1 MEDFF
6 VISNDKFLEVL
17 RDSFKI
23 YLQTSARSNKKLEV
37 LHGAIANDL
46 HQRLGSGYQIKAL
59 GYGTGKEAK
68 ISGRYMEKAVDVSVL
83 KNEKALGG
91 VAVKYIMS
99 NYSQNSNNYFEGMLG
114 ETANLRTNS
123 KAYFQIVILPKH
135 VPYFKKDGT
144 ISKIETI
151 TAHNIEKYLKLSQ
164 DDTTI
169 YMHTP
174 TKTLFYLINTPQI
187 PIETVK
193 NKTDYVDY
201 LLGLKDFEITL
212 CNDKYNFKDSI
223 VYNDYENFVN
233 KVINYI
239 KFLD

>member
-1 MEDFF
+1 M
-6 VISNDKFLEVL
+6 ITNDKFLKVL
-17 RDSFKI
+17 RDSFKV
-23 YLQTSARSNKKLEV
+23 YLETSARSNKKLEV

-46 HQRLGSGYQIKAL
+46 SKRLGGDYKIKAL

-68 ISGRYMEKAVDVSVL
+68 ILGRYMEKAVDISVF

-114 ETANLRTNS
+114 ETANLRTNN

-164 DDTTI
+164 DDTSV

-187 PIETVK
+187 SIASIK
-193 NKTDYVDY
+193 DKTDYVDY
-201 LLGLKDFEITL
+201 LLGLEDFEITL
-212 CNDKYNFKDSI
+212 CTDRYSFKDSI
-223 VYNDYENFVN
+223 VYNDYENFIN
-233 KVINYI
+233 KVVNYI

>member
-1 MEDFF
+1 M
-6 VISNDKFLEVL
+6 ISNDIFLKVI
-17 RDSFKI
+17 RDSFKV
-23 YLQTSARSNKKLEV
+23 YLSTSARSNKKLEV
-37 LHGAIANDL
+37 LHGAIAKDL
-46 HQRLGSGYQIKAL
+46 CELLGEEYQIKAL

-68 ISGRYMEKAVDVSVL
+68 IGGRYLEKAVDISIF

-114 ETANLRTNS
+114 ETANLRTAG

-164 DDTTI
+164 DDTTV

-174 TKTLFYLINTPQI
+174 TKTLLFLIDTP
-187 PIETVK
+187 PISLTTVK
-193 NKTDYVDY
+193 NKADYVNY
-201 LLGLKDFEITL
+201 FLELNDFEIIL
-212 CNDKYNFKDSI
+212 CNDQYSFNNSV
-223 VYNDYENFVN
+223 VYNDYENFMQ
-233 KVINYI
+233 KVVNYI
-239 KFLD
+239 NFLD